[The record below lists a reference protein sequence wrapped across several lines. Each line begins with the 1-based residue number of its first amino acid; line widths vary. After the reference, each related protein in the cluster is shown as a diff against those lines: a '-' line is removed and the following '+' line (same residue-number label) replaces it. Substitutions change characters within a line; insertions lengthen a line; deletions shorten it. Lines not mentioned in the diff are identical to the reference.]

1 MYVIFVYKKPN
12 SIMIIFGIVCIVEG
26 SREGSVVSLSAGC
39 IGEESRRPR

>member
-1 MYVIFVYKKPN
+1 
-12 SIMIIFGIVCIVEG
+12 MIIFGIVCDVEG